1 MIIDL
6 HKRYYYQNL
15 ITGGHMKLIIKYT
28 TLIRIAS
35 LVLFVLIGLI
45 GLMLP
50 IDKFFEFYYVALI
63 LIFGLFQVC
72 LTIIN
77 NRYKAISNSRFI
89 RNLIIRIVISI
100 LLTIL
105 AYIIFFAGDLYN
117 NPFVALLFI
126 FLAVLSGFYFD
137 YLDKKNSKVVKK

>member
-6 HKRYYYQNL
+6 HKRYYYKNL
-15 ITGGHMKLIIKYT
+15 ITGEHMKLIIKYT

-35 LVLFVLIGLI
+35 LVLFVLI

-105 AYIIFFAGDLYN
+105 AYIIFFA
-117 NPFVALLFI
+117 
-126 FLAVLSGFYFD
+126 VLSGFYFD

>member
-6 HKRYYYQNL
+6 HKRYYNKNL
-15 ITGGHMKLIIKYT
+15 ITGGHMKFIVKYT

-35 LVLFVLIGLI
+35 LVLFVLI

-117 NPFVALLFI
+117 NPFIALSFI